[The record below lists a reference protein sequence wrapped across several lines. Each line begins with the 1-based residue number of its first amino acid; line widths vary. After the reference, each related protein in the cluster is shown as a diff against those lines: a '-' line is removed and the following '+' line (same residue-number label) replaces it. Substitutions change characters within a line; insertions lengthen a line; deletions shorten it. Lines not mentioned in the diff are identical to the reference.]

1 MRPDD
6 ATPAEAVSR
15 AITRMLAA
23 MEPLLTGVAAGTADD
38 ATMLELRLRLTDI
51 VLAVLLLRA
60 LADPLTEVSTNVVGE
75 ATEVTKLDG
84 AELVLDKK
92 ETKEEVV
99 VEVNEW
105 TAEVV
110 PGAVGPVTSATGVD
124 EAEDALVST
133 VGFSGQIPGGVLQVI
148 KPRKQLRLVI
158 DDFRVFIAIRTAQAL
173 STTPSSLRKKKRR
186 TSKRRRMITSD

>member
-60 LADPLTEVSTNVVGE
+60 LTDPLAEVSTNVVEE
-75 ATEVTKLDG
+75 AAEVTKLDG

-99 VEVNEW
+99 VVVNEW

-133 VGFSGQIPGGVLQVI
+133 VGFCGQIPGGVLQVI

-158 DDFRVFIAIRTAQAL
+158 DDFRVFIAIRTVSGTEHHPLFANEKETKDKQAK
-173 STTPSSLRKKKRR
+173 TN
-186 TSKRRRMITSD
+186 DNE

>member
-60 LADPLTEVSTNVVGE
+60 LTDPLAEVSTNVVEE
-75 ATEVTKLDG
+75 AAEVTKLDG

-92 ETKEEVV
+92 ETREAVV
-99 VEVNEW
+99 VVVNEW

-110 PGAVGPVTSATGVD
+110 PGVVGLVTSATEVA
-124 EAEDALVST
+124 EAVDALVRT
-133 VGFSGQIPGGVLQVI
+133 VGFLGQIPGGVVHVI

-158 DDFRVFIAIRTAQAL
+158 DDLREFIAIRTAQAL
-173 STTPSSLRKKKRR
+173 STTPSSLSGKRNEGQG
-186 TSKRRRMITSD
+186 SEGE